1 MRRGLSFIL
10 VLLLVLRGLLGDA
23 MAMGAAPVPQ
33 PAAPA
38 HHHAPSDPD
47 RGVHALMGHE
57 AVHPQQAAGHAD
69 HADHVPVHEAAA
81 DACAPSASAQDAD
94 CGHEHGP
101 ACSACGICHSA
112 LYTPDLPVPPQALAS
127 TALRP
132 LGGERFAS
140 APAALLIKPPIS

>member
-1 MRRGLSFIL
+1 MRRGLSFVL

-33 PAAPA
+33 PATPA
-38 HHHAPSDPD
+38 HHHAPTDPD

-57 AVHPQQAAGHAD
+57 TAHPQQAVGPA
-69 HADHVPVHEAAA
+69 HETASDA
-81 DACAPSASAQDAD
+81 DACAPSASVQDAD

-140 APAALLIKPPIS
+140 AVAALLIKPPIS